1 MELTSPEVIARLLA
15 EQQRSPRRNRPTP
28 VPAERS
34 RSTAQRRCKCGLCG
48 PCRDNER
55 WDRIFNEKFADPDY
69 YKGTPVKFSSSLRL
83 H

>member
-15 EQQRSPRRNRPTP
+15 EQQRTPRRNRPTP

-34 RSTAQRRCKCGLCG
+34 RSTSQRRCKCGLCG
-48 PCRDNER
+48 PCRDNAR

-69 YKGTPVKFSSSLRL
+69 YKATPVKFSSSLRL